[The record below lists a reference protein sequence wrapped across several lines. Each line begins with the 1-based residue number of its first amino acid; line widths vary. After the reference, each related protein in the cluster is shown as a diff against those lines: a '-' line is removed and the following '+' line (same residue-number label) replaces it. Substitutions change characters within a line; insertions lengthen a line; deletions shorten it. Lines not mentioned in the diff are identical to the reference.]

1 MSKTYN
7 VGGMTCGGCAK
18 SVAAAIAK
26 AAPQAAVSVDHSAG
40 KVTVDDAVAA
50 DTVKTAV
57 EAAGFDYLGQAA

>member
-18 SVAAAIAK
+18 SVAAAITK
-26 AAPQAAVSVDHSAG
+26 AAPAATVTVDHGAG
-40 KVTVDDAVAA
+40 KVTVDAAVTA

-57 EAAGFDYLGQAA
+57 EAAGFDYLGEAA